1 MAQQPGKGRDGMSG
15 TNGERGATADAASP
29 TPAGAGQTRAPTAAR
44 SARRHAPETRRA
56 YAADWAAFAA
66 WGRRSGHPALPAA
79 PATVCAYLDSLAG
92 RLGPGA
98 LARRV
103 AAIAAQHRAAGHSPP
118 SADPDV
124 RARLRTV
131 RSLARAEADAAP
143 LPRPRVRR
151 HPRPGPATLARM
163 AALCLGDTAGQR
175 DRCLLLLMA
184 AGLPG
189 PAVLA
194 LDAEHVR
201 ETRYGL
207 ELLLGGQRGNAAG
220 ERLPLAGG
228 PVPGQC
234 PVRALQD
241 WLTASDGRFG
251 PVFRKVD
258 RWGNVEHQRLSA
270 DGLRRIVRRRAT
282 AWRKRRRADQ
292 AV

>member
-1 MAQQPGKGRDGMSG
+1 MAQQAGKGRDGMSG
-15 TNGERGATADAASP
+15 TDGQRGVTADLTGP
-29 TPAGAGQTRAPTAAR
+29 TPAGAGQTRAPAAAR

-66 WGRRSGHPALPAA
+66 WSRGAGHAVLPAA
-79 PATVCAYLDSLAG
+79 PAAVCAYLDSLAG

-118 SADPDV
+118 SADPNV

-143 LPRPRVRR
+143 APRPRVRR

-184 AGLPG
+184 AGLTLLHG
-189 PAVLA
+189 PARWCRDLA
-194 LDAEHVR
+194 
-201 ETRYGL
+201 
-207 ELLLGGQRGNAAG
+207 
-220 ERLPLAGG
+220 
-228 PVPGQC
+228 
-234 PVRALQD
+234 
-241 WLTASDGRFG
+241 
-251 PVFRKVD
+251 
-258 RWGNVEHQRLSA
+258 
-270 DGLRRIVRRRAT
+270 RRR
-282 AWRKRRRADQ
+282 RFHPDLGCPSCRSS
-292 AV
+292 